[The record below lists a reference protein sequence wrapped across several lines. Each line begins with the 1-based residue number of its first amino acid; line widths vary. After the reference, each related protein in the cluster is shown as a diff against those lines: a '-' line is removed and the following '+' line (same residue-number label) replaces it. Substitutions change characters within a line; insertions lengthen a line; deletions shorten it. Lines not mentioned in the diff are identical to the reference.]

1 MRPAQLYIGFY
12 TPWKRVRSLPQK
24 PHSSASH
31 ERVHIRT
38 AHLTA
43 SMFSQCVLSTPRG
56 KMGHRWKQKYQSH
69 QSDLVGYF
77 IHRLNLHVT
86 SVSSRNARMIQND
99 LGQQKYIRSGI
110 WSIYM
115 YMLIY
120 TRWYTLGGA
129 SVYHKKQGYLPEPGL
144 RPHNMADMPYTKR
157 LVFICAPQLRGK
169 SFIHIYIYISLW
181 NGLMIDDH
189 HPIIMEIQFTFWPMC
204 DMPPVEWKKEKTQ
217 SYGTNSWAPRKA
229 ECLTT
234 WLLFFK
240 RLLVSWSNCG

>member
-157 LVFICAPQLRGK
+157 LVFICARQLRGK
-169 SFIHIYIYISLW
+169 SFIHIYIYIYPCEMDW
-181 NGLMIDDH
+181 WLMTI
-189 HPIIMEIQFTFWPMC
+189 
-204 DMPPVEWKKEKTQ
+204 TQ
-217 SYGTNSWAPRKA
+217 
-229 ECLTT
+229 
-234 WLLFFK
+234 
-240 RLLVSWSNCG
+240 